1 MFLFFIVAHC
11 PPTCPCSVLSDPLA
25 LILIR
30 LSLPIPT
37 VSSPPCGSQH
47 APQTPRKTCR
57 EDHTS
62 HRFFLIGSVLEFGLV
77 SSPSKAPLH
86 PLRNT
91 TSAKSPSR
99 FSFFPIISCSFFC
112 TLSQMLARES
122 KVLHLIPSANDTRNR
137 QCHQT
142 NVAVS
147 AALWHCRLAHL
158 LHCSNT
164 LQLEPNGMLFHCF
177 LRQLFRAR
185 SLLLSLLCSV
195 VQFDIAKSRSLSE
208 LCTAPFSPPTP

>member
-1 MFLFFIVAHC
+1 MLRRLRGRHVVKTTPAIAPFVLF
-11 PPTCPCSVLSDPLA
+11 
-25 LILIR
+25 
-30 LSLPIPT
+30 
-37 VSSPPCGSQH
+37 
-47 APQTPRKTCR
+47 
-57 EDHTS
+57 
-62 HRFFLIGSVLEFGLV
+62 GSVLESRLA
-77 SSPSKAPLH
+77 SSASKAHFNQPET
-86 PLRNT
+86 PLR
-91 TSAKSPSR
+91 R
-99 FSFFPIISCSFFC
+99 IFFLHFFC

-122 KVLHLIPSANDTRNR
+122 KVLHSIPSANDTRNR

-147 AALWHCRLAHL
+147 ATLWHCRLAHL

-177 LRQLFRAR
+177 YVNCSAL